1 MARNRKYQS
10 AAIRFGPAL
19 KAFLLCLLIGGS
31 GIGYVWQKDQ
41 IQRLGEQIK
50 KRELRLAALQD
61 ENEKRRKQLATM
73 RAPAFLE
80 RRIKELNLGLA
91 APQLTQVWRLDEPAR
106 EAGSPVSE
114 RQYAAQDGSNGL
126 EREYNRR

>member
-61 ENEKRRKQLATM
+61 ENKKRLKLLAQM
-73 RAPAFLE
+73 RSPMWLE
-80 RRIKELNLGLA
+80 DRIKKLNLGLA
-91 APQLTQVWRLDEPAR
+91 APQLPNVWHLDEPSR
-106 EAGSPVSE
+106 EATNLQSGG
-114 RQYAAQDGSNGL
+114 QYAAQERL
-126 EREYNRR
+126 ERD